1 MLKTKSKLPKF
12 DGKPHHF
19 KTWKISFEGW
29 LLLKGNA
36 NLLDIETKEEIEHR
50 RLERDGEDYKNWKKE
65 SRILFYILHEAMP
78 YNLKN

>member
-12 DGKPHHF
+12 DGKPHYF
-19 KTWKISFEGW
+19 KTWKIGFEGW

-36 NLLDIETKEEIEHR
+36 NILDIETKDEIDHR
-50 RLERDGEDYKNWKKE
+50 RLERDGEDYKKWRKE